1 LRSEHYIHS
10 KRVEESVRRWSAY
23 SPTRIIRPEEV
34 RVAMSWKRSLVNYSL
49 DPGIPGV
56 EIVLDQAK
64 LRHRREQL
72 GELYH
77 IAEAEMRGLYR
88 QIAQSGYSVLLTDAD
103 GYILHRLGDP
113 GLAEQF
119 ERVGLWPGADWSE
132 STVGTNGIGT
142 CIAEGRPVTI
152 HRDEH
157 FLSRNTELSCS
168 AAPICDPQGR
178 LVAVLDISSA
188 QANNTREI
196 QHHTIA
202 LVQQSARV
210 IENLYFLDRH
220 ANAFVI
226 RFHER
231 VSLIDSPGAGMV
243 AIDRDGQTIAF
254 NNRARELFGIRTADS
269 VVNEPL
275 EKLLGITASS
285 IHAHASTQGD
295 TPMRLRDARSGEALF
310 GALQKPLLKP
320 ASKTK
325 VQRPGDQP
333 VGGECGDA
341 GELSLEAM
349 ANNGD
354 EQVAKIVQCARRVVD
369 RNVPIVLC
377 GETGTGKE
385 VLARAMHNASAR
397 HKRPFVAVNCAAIP
411 ESLIESE
418 LFGYRHGAFTGAKRE
433 GMRGKV
439 LESSGGTLFLDEIGD
454 MPPELQTRFLRVLEQ
469 KEVMPLGSEEPV
481 PVELNVISAT
491 HRNLLQLVEEGLFRD
506 DLYYRLNAI
515 TLELPPLRERSDKD
529 RVITA
534 ALAAETGGDEDV
546 AIDEAAYQ
554 RLLDYP
560 WPGNV
565 RQLRNC
571 LRTAIALSDDGVIRV
586 GDLPGV
592 IVGEEM
598 PAAAARS
605 SSVSQGDLAD
615 PALSDSGRAD
625 SPLEAAERDT
635 LLRELEQ
642 HRWNITKTAER
653 LGVSRNTLYR
663 KLKKYGIDTEH

>member
-1 LRSEHYIHS
+1 
-10 KRVEESVRRWSAY
+10 
-23 SPTRIIRPEEV
+23 
-34 RVAMSWKRSLVNYSL
+34 MSWKRSLVNYSL

-56 EIVLDQAK
+56 EIVLDDAS

-77 IAEAEMRGLYR
+77 IAEAEMRELYG

-103 GYILHRLGDP
+103 GYILNRLGHP
-113 GLAEQF
+113 ELAEQF

-132 STVGTNGIGT
+132 SAVGTNGIGT
-142 CIAEGRPVTI
+142 CIAEGRSVTI
-152 HRDEH
+152 HRDDH

-168 AAPICDPQGR
+168 AAPICDSQGR

-188 QANNTREI
+188 QANRTREI
-196 QHHTIA
+196 QCHTIA
-202 LVQQSARV
+202 LVQQSARI

-220 ANAFVI
+220 SNAFVI

-231 VSLIDSPGAGMV
+231 PSLIGSPSAGMV
-243 AIDRDGQTIAF
+243 AIDRDGRTIAF
-254 NNRARELFGIRTADS
+254 NNRARELLGVLTADS
-269 VVNEPL
+269 MVNESL

-285 IHAHASTQGD
+285 MQAHASTRGD
-295 TPMRLRDARSGEALF
+295 TPMRLRDVRSNKEFF
-310 GALQKPLLKP
+310 GTSHKPLAKSASRTKP
-320 ASKTK
+320 
-325 VQRPGDQP
+325 QRVGNQP

-341 GELSLEAM
+341 GELSLDEM
-349 ANNGD
+349 ADNGD

-397 HKRPFVAVNCAAIP
+397 HKRPFVAVNCGAIP

-454 MPPELQTRFLRVLEQ
+454 MPLELQTRFLRVLEQ
-469 KEVMPLGSEEPV
+469 KEVIPLGSEEPI
-481 PVELNVISAT
+481 PVELNVTSAT
-491 HRNLLQLVEEGLFRD
+491 HRNLLQLVEEGRFRE

-515 TLELPPLRERSDKD
+515 TLELPPLRERSDKH
-529 RVITA
+529 RVIAA
-534 ALAAETGGDEDV
+534 ALAAESGGDQGV

-554 RLLDYP
+554 RLLGYA

-571 LRTAIALSDDGVIRV
+571 LKTAIALCDDGIIRL

-592 IVGEEM
+592 IVEQEL
-598 PAAAARS
+598 PAAVMRS
-605 SSVSQGDLAD
+605 NSLSESDIPD
-615 PALSDSGRAD
+615 TALSDLERGD

-635 LLRELEQ
+635 LVRELGQ
-642 HRWNITKTAER
+642 QRWNITKTAER

-663 KLKKYGIDTEH
+663 KLKKYGIDTDH